1 MNGNTK
7 TILLVLPVSFFAVSW
22 VLRDNGGPF
31 WIWHIVDPSYAYL
44 VDSLNLINL
53 RWAQN
58 IYHPGT
64 TVTALA
70 ALIIKAAH
78 PFTAGGDIARIVLA
92 EPERYLRLIST
103 VFIAMNTVA
112 LGAVGFVAYRAF
124 RSPVLALTL
133 QTAPFLSM
141 VILKNSYHVKPE
153 ALLVFTMLVLFSLV
167 VRALRPGEIEKHGTG
182 YAIAFGAVAG
192 FGVATK
198 IVAAPVFI
206 LPLFLLGSPRRV
218 AVYAVA
224 ALAFFALFFLPGL
237 GSLGNFIDWLS
248 KLAMGSDAYGTGA
261 QTIIDASR
269 YPRGV
274 LKIFSRPI
282 LSIPFLVGLGLLAA
296 VWRRRRKSGHGGGGP
311 EARALAGYCLAV
323 LAHVLLVAKQPTA
336 LYMVPSYMAAA
347 LGIVL
352 IQRVISGF
360 DLGGD
365 RFKARAGLGFA
376 VLIGGLVAAQAFSVV
391 GLDRELTGK
400 RRAAEQVQNETFRQC
415 ARIYFFSPSSRH
427 YALAHGDWWSGGNFA
442 AVLAAG
448 QPAGVYWYQQDT
460 KDFRDW
466 KGSRDIGKVIANA
479 SCVMARGTHKADII
493 GYINEKVPGFT
504 YSSSCSTRDETI
516 LTSGVD
522 CSGRITG
529 N

>member
-7 TILLVLPVSFFAVSW
+7 TFLLVLPVSFFAVSW

-44 VDSLNLINL
+44 VDALNLINL

-78 PFTAGGDIARIVLA
+78 PLSGGGDIAKIVLA
-92 EPERYLRLIST
+92 EPERHLRLIST
-103 VFIAMNTVA
+103 VFIAMNTAA
-112 LGAVGFVAYRAF
+112 LGLVGFVGYRVF
-124 RSPVLALTL
+124 RNPILALTL

-153 ALLVFTMLVLFSLV
+153 ALLVFTMLILFALIIK
-167 VRALRPGEIEKHGTG
+167 ALRPGEMEKHGTR

-198 IVAAPVFI
+198 IVAGPVFI

-224 ALAFFALFFLPGL
+224 ALAFFILFFLPGL

-248 KLAMGSDAYGTGA
+248 KLAMGSGAYGTGP
-261 QTIIDASR
+261 QTVIDASR
-269 YPRGV
+269 YPGAV

-282 LSIPFLVGLGLLAA
+282 LSITFLIGLGALVAA
-296 VWRRRRKSGHGGGGP
+296 ARRRDTRRP
-311 EARALAGYCLAV
+311 EVRALAGYCLAV
-323 LAHVLLVAKQPTA
+323 LVHVLLVAKQPTA

-352 IQRVISGF
+352 IQRVVSGL
-360 DLGGD
+360 DLGGG
-365 RFKARAGLGFA
+365 RLRARANLGFA

-400 RRAAEQVQNETFRQC
+400 RLVAEQVRNETFRKC
-415 ARIYFFSPSSRH
+415 ARIYFFAPSSRR

-442 AVLAAG
+442 AILASQ
-448 QPAGVYWYQQDT
+448 QPANIFWYQQDT

-466 KGSRDIGKVIANA
+466 KGSRDIREVIANA
-479 SCVMARGTHKADII
+479 SCVMARGTQTADII
-493 GYINEKVPGFT
+493 GYLKEKVPDFS
-504 YSSSCSTRDETI
+504 YSTSCSTRDETI

-522 CSGRITG
+522 CSGR
-529 N
+529 